1 MRQAWVFLM
10 LLSLALIP
18 AGCSRTDEPD
28 ASESMPARL
37 VLGLIPAEDN
47 EQIAETFEPM
57 RRYLEKGLGCRVI
70 VSFATD
76 YASVIEAMKKKR
88 IDIAW
93 FGPLSYVLAEREAG
107 AEAFA
112 VGVKEAGTS
121 TYQSYFVV
129 PGDSA
134 AKTLDDLAGKSVA
147 LVDPAST
154 SGGLVPAHIIKRTYG
169 KAVDEF
175 FGRVIYA
182 GSHNAAELAV
192 KNKTVDAAATDSI
205 VYERMLELGLI
216 TRDTNRILHVSD
228 PLPGSPLTYRTD
240 LPSDLKKK
248 IQDLVTTAHQ
258 DIAVS
263 GYDNDVVRYDKAS
276 PSDYDGIRRM
286 VEELNL
292 TDNQLL

>member
-1 MRQAWVFLM
+1 MRRAWVLLM
-10 LLSLALIP
+10 LLSLVMIP

-28 ASESMPARL
+28 APESMPARL

-121 TYQSYFVV
+121 TYRSYFVV

-134 AKTLDDLAGKSVA
+134 AQTLDDLAGKSVA

-240 LPSDLKKK
+240 LPPDLKKK

-286 VEELNL
+286 VRELNL
-292 TDNQLL
+292 ADNQLL